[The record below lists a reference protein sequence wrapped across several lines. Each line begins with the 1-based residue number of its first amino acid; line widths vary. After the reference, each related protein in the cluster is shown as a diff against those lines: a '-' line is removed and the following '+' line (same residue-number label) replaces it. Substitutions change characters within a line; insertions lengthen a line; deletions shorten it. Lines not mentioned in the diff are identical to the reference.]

1 MTDRKVNECDLQS
14 CFLCRLCLKDWLPAV
29 AANKTTLSVKK
40 GQQIFKEGDAAT
52 GIYFVN
58 SGIVKVHK
66 RWDADKELIIR
77 FARQGGMLGIMSLGE
92 NLTYPVSATVLESG
106 SVCYISLDFLES
118 TLKVN
123 SELTYQLLLF
133 FAAELR
139 ESEKRM
145 RNLAHMPVKGRIA
158 QALINLEKQFGTDDA
173 GNISIELTRQ
183 DLASFAGATYETV
196 FRMLTE
202 MQKDGLIG
210 TNGKYI
216 RITDMDKVLLLTE
229 ESGM

>member
-1 MTDRKVNECDLQS
+1 MDINTQGCDLHS
-14 CFLCRLCLKDWLPAV
+14 CFLCRLCLKDWLPAI
-29 AANKTTLSVKK
+29 AANKTTIKVKK
-40 GQQIFKEGDAAT
+40 GQVLFKEGDQAT

-77 FARQGGMLGIMSLGE
+77 FAQQGGMLGIMSLGE
-92 NLTYPVSATVLESG
+92 NLSYPVSATVLESG
-106 SVCYISLDFLES
+106 SVCYISLEFFES

-123 SELTYQLLLF
+123 SDLTYKLLLF

-158 QALINLEKQFGTDDA
+158 QALINLQKQFGLNDE
-173 GNISIELTRQ
+173 GYIHIELTRQ

-196 FRMLTE
+196 FRMLNE
-202 MQKDGLIG
+202 IAKEGLINA
-210 TNGKYI
+210 NGKYI
-216 RITDMDKVLLLTE
+216 RITDEAGLMGLLE
-229 ESGM
+229 E

>member
-1 MTDRKVNECDLQS
+1 MQS

-40 GQQIFKEGDAAT
+40 GQQLFKEGDAAT

-77 FARQGGMLGIMSLGE
+77 FAKQGGMAGIMSLGE

-106 SVCYISLDFLES
+106 AVCYISTDFLES

-158 QALINLEKQFGTDDA
+158 QALINLQKQFGLNEE
-173 GNISIELTRQ
+173 GYIHIELTRQ

-196 FRMLTE
+196 FRMLNE
-202 MQKDGLIG
+202 MTKEGLISA
-210 TNGKYI
+210 NGKYI
-216 RITDMDKVLLLTE
+216 RIVDEEKLMGLLE
-229 ESGM
+229 E

>member
-1 MTDRKVNECDLQS
+1 MDIKTQGCDLQS
-14 CFLCRLCLKDWLPAV
+14 CFLCRLCLKDWLPAI
-29 AANKTTLSVKK
+29 AANKTTIKVKR
-40 GQQIFKEGDAAT
+40 GQQLFKEGDAAT

-77 FARQGGMLGIMSLGE
+77 FAKQGGMLGIMSLGE

-106 SVCYISLDFLES
+106 AVCFISLEFFES

-123 SELTYQLLLF
+123 SDITYQLLLF

-158 QALINLEKQFGTDDA
+158 QALINLQKQFGLNQD
-173 GNISIELTRQ
+173 GYIEIDLTRQ

-196 FRMLTE
+196 FRMLNE
-202 MQKDGLIG
+202 MVKDGLLS

-216 RITDMDKVLLLTE
+216 KIVNTAGVMALVE
-229 ESGM
+229 EQE